1 MEFYNNILTDSGN
14 FALVIFGFTA
24 TLFTVVFSFIIME
37 RDKLIELSELI
48 KSGQKNP
55 ILFEKESKINR
66 RIRGYKKLNKLLLI
80 ALITN
85 FVIYCSS
92 VIIKYFVYNEV
103 YKEYASYGIG
113 AIMIVVSVLIICL
126 IVYVIYKYL
135 GATKT

>member
-113 AIMIVVSVLIICL
+113 TIMIVVSVLIICL
-126 IVYVIYKYL
+126 IVFVIYKYL